1 MHRGDGPADPVSG
14 PGPAPAPDTAGVVA
28 PPPLIYLVPLV
39 VGILLDR
46 RAPIG
51 GLPSGPAR
59 LVGAL
64 CLAGFAIAVFAL
76 VAFRRAGTRP
86 EPWKPTTALVTSGP
100 YRFTRNPMYLGFT
113 LLYLALALWFGG
125 YWTLLLLPLV
135 LVVMIHGVIRRE
147 EAYLLRL
154 FGTAYADYQE
164 RVRRWL

>member
-1 MHRGDGPADPVSG
+1 VSEPDSPPARDI
-14 PGPAPAPDTAGVVA
+14 AGVIA
-28 PPPLIYLVPLV
+28 PPPLIYLGPLIA
-39 VGILLDR
+39 GLLLDR

-51 GLPSGPAR
+51 GVPSGPAR

-125 YWTLLLLPLV
+125 YWTLMLLPPIL
-135 LVVMIHGVIRRE
+135 LVMIHGVIRRE
-147 EAYLLRL
+147 EAYLSRL
-154 FGTAYADYQE
+154 FGTEYDDYRE

>member
-1 MHRGDGPADPVSG
+1 MPCGGGPADPVSG
-14 PGPAPAPDTAGVVA
+14 SGSPPARDIAGVIA
-28 PPPLIYLVPLV
+28 PPPLIYVGPLIA
-39 VGILLDR
+39 GLLLDR
-46 RAPIG
+46 WVPIG

-59 LVGAL
+59 LLGTFGLVA
-64 CLAGFAIAVFAL
+64 FSIVVFAV

-113 LLYLALALWFGG
+113 LLYLGLALWFGG
-125 YWTLLLLPLV
+125 YWTLMLLPPV

-147 EAYLLRL
+147 EAYLSRL
-154 FGTAYADYQE
+154 FGTEYDDYRQ

>member
-1 MHRGDGPADPVSG
+1 MSEPDSPPAR
-14 PGPAPAPDTAGVVA
+14 DTAGVIA

-39 VGILLDR
+39 AGLLLDR

-51 GLPSGPAR
+51 GIPSGPAQ
-59 LVGAL
+59 LLGTL
-64 CLAGFAIAVFAL
+64 CLMGFSVAVFAV
-76 VAFRRAGTRP
+76 VAFHRAGTRP

-125 YWTLLLLPLV
+125 YWTLLLLPPV
-135 LVVMIHGVIRRE
+135 LAVMIHGVIRRE
-147 EAYLLRL
+147 EAYLSGL
-154 FGTAYADYQE
+154 FGAEYDDYRQ